1 MEIFK
6 RATRI
11 DFLGRRKLALAVST
25 LLLVAGLSSLLG
37 RGLNFGIDFSGGT
50 LVEVGYGESVEIESV
65 RGALREGGFS
75 DAVVQHFGTARDV
88 LVRLPAG
95 SAAAAAVDGDAAG
108 GDAAGSAARLSERLI
123 NVLRAPFGEQLS
135 GEESPGGLQQC
146 VSVRGDALID
156 DSTVADS
163 TVADS
168 TGESTVAEAT
178 DESTVA
184 PETVPATTVADCRVQ
199 MRRVE
204 FVGPQVGDE
213 LANQGG
219 LAMLYALIGVLVYV
233 TFRFE
238 WRFAVGSVIALAH
251 DVLVTVGIFSLFQF
265 EFSLPVLAAVLA
277 VIGYSLNDTIVVY
290 DRIRE
295 NFRKMRKHGAVDII
309 NISINQTLPRTV
321 LTSLTTLF
329 VVLTLLIF
337 GGEVIRGFAIA
348 LFIGVVVG
356 TYSSVFVASP
366 VVLALGI
373 TREDML
379 PVKKEGEDAPAAQP

>member
-6 RATRI
+6 RRTKI
-11 DFLGRRKLALAVST
+11 DFLGRRRIALVVSCALLAASI
-25 LLLVAGLSSLLG
+25 AGLFA
-37 RGLNFGIDFSGGT
+37 RGLNFGIDFTGGT

-65 RGALREGGFS
+65 RAALQVGEFE

-88 LVRLPAG
+88 LVRLPAAFNVDAG
-95 SAAAAAVDGDAAG
+95 AEGGGAAQI
-108 GDAAGSAARLSERLI
+108 SEG
-123 NVLRAPFGEQLS
+123 VLRALRDANGETLS
-135 GEESPGGLQQC
+135 GGAPGELQQC
-146 VSVRGDALID
+146 IG
-156 DSTVADS
+156 
-163 TVADS
+163 
-168 TGESTVAEAT
+168 GGGGAER
-178 DESTVA
+178 
-184 PETVPATTVADCRVQ
+184 DCEVQ

-219 LAMLYALIGVLVYV
+219 LAMLYALIGILIYV

-251 DVLVTVGIFSLFQF
+251 DVLITVGVFALFQF
-265 EFSLPVLAAVLA
+265 DFSLPVLAAVLA

-295 NFRKMRKHGAVDII
+295 NFRKMRKNSAIEII
-309 NISINQTLPRTV
+309 NSSINQTLPRTV
-321 LTSLTTLF
+321 LTSLTTLI

-348 LFIGVVVG
+348 LLAGVIIG
-356 TYSSVFVASP
+356 TYSSIFVASP
-366 VVLALGI
+366 AVLALGI
-373 TREDML
+373 TREDMM
-379 PVKKEGEDAPAAQP
+379 PAQKEGVDAAP